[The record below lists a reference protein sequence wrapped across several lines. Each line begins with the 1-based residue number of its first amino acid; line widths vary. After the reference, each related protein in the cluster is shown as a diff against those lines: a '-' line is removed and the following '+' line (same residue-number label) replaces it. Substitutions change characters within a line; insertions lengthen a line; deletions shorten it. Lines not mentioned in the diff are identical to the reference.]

1 MKRKNLLLILVAAL
15 VLSSFFVACKADIE
29 APSGELVDVTFAMDG
44 SRALSATLEDFDPD
58 LYYWKYAAAKN
69 AADTSGLN
77 SGATEGY
84 NGGSE
89 AREAGALWI
98 HEGVSGLSGT
108 VPGFSQGLWD
118 FTLYA
123 YTNEGTSES
132 PVYSLTYLGEAKA
145 VSLVKSGLNKVH
157 VVVSPAPEGNGKLY
171 IGETTLN
178 PKKQGDIP
186 SVSRFLKVEDFN
198 EHEYAPTSGTTYILP
213 AGTYRVTVTY
223 KASGITY
230 ADGMVIATV
239 YPNMTTTVTG
249 SVDELVTYAQFE
261 AEQNPDIITRTAGVD
276 GITSTTTGDEQGN
289 INLSEPTTVE
299 DKKISATVP
308 AAAAVAMLPKVGE
321 NPDPNASMSLEL
333 NVDTKD
339 STSTSVTYEIS
350 MTKIV
355 TLNSE
360 VTTTDVDTL
369 GTDPQTSKKYYAV
382 ATVQLS
388 TGLTGVKVTHNGQP
402 MVESESTGDDDGHGV
417 FFYYASTGILKIQ
430 TNTFSPFQVTYD
442 GETAGVAEV
451 NGVKYATLKAAVEA
465 AQAGD
470 IVKLLSDAEG
480 AGMSI
485 NKSITIDFNGKTYT
499 GTKEPAGSTGTQSQL
514 FQLLGGT
521 IVMKNGTLSSVSGSG
536 IKMLVNNYSDLT
548 LNSMTLDG
556 TNLDDSN
563 VMYYTLSCN
572 KGDVVITGNTIII
585 AHSDNGTATGKAFDV
600 WGPYGGGG
608 NRTVTFDE
616 DFTGKVKGVIEYT
629 AAPAGRNAQ
638 LIIKAGDFSDTELTI
653 DGTLSDESFISIM
666 GGVFGWNPWKYV
678 ADGYEAIY
686 NPSTGLWTVSEI
698 PGDGVAKIG
707 TDYYDSLQEAIDDA
721 ESGETVEL
729 LRDITSN
736 AVLKV
741 VDDVTIEGNYKTVKY
756 ASMTTSSRA
765 LWIDADDVTLNLKN
779 LTLDGNNVCERG
791 VQVNQLQDGEIIN
804 HAVINMENCQVI
816 NITYYAI
823 NICQDTIVQ
832 MTIDN
837 SYISGWAA
845 INHHGNDSIISITD
859 STLVGINNN
868 SGTSNSFAT
877 VVIDGNSFFT
887 PGSTVSGNTMTITDS
902 TIIAQQNGDQKQYWI
917 SYQYGANG
925 NTSSV
930 SVSGTTI
937 LDSVDG
943 QDKSYEMYISGIGN
957 YVILPLSADQLAI
970 VQNVYD
976 VEETQ
981 IEGVYSVTSIPE
993 IWYSNATY
1001 NPENPGAGMYTKLKT
1016 PFVDEWIWPGEAVKL
1031 MKNLTLSEN
1040 ITYVGGTS
1048 GTAGKTYILMNG
1060 HTISGGYFIIGSVS
1074 ETTEIVSDASGISDY
1089 FRAEGFETKE
1099 NDNGD
1104 GTYSYTFVA
1113 YQIM

>member
-15 VLSSFFVACKADIE
+15 VLSAFFVACKADIE

-44 SRALSATLEDFDPD
+44 SRALSATLEDFDPG

-84 NGGSE
+84 NDE
-89 AREAGALWI
+89 DPDAREAGALWI
-98 HEGVSGLSGT
+98 HEGEPGLSGT

-123 YTNEGTSES
+123 YTKEGTAES

-145 VSLVKSGLNKVH
+145 VSLVKSVVNKVH

-178 PKKQGDIP
+178 PKKPGDIP
-186 SVSRFLKVEDFN
+186 SVSRFLKVEDFDGQ
-198 EHEYAPTSGTTYILP
+198 EYAPTSGTTYILP

-276 GITSTTTGDEQGN
+276 GIHKNDDVSDSYTLTEKETA
-289 INLSEPTTVE
+289 PE
-299 DKKISATVP
+299 DVKVTATVP
-308 AAAAVAMLPKVGE
+308 AAAAKNLLPKDDEGE
-321 NPDPNASMSLEL
+321 IIADAYMSLLL
-333 NVDTKD
+333 NVDTTD
-339 STSTSVTYEIS
+339 STSTSVTYEIN

-355 TLNSE
+355 TLDSQVE
-360 VTTTDVDTL
+360 TSDVTDL
-369 GTDPQTSKKYYAV
+369 GMDDEDNKYYATAIV
-382 ATVQLS
+382 KLS
-388 TGLTGVKVTHNGQP
+388 EGLTGVRVTHSGEE
-402 MVESESTGDDDGHGV
+402 MVESDDIEEDEGNGI
-417 FFYYASTGILKIQ
+417 FYYDPETGILTII
-430 TNTFSPFQVTYD
+430 TNTFCPFAVTYD
-442 GETAGVAEV
+442 GQTAGVAEV
-451 NGVKYATLKAAVEA
+451 NGEKYATLKAAVEA
-465 AQAGD
+465 AQSGD
-470 IVKLLSDAEG
+470 TVKLLSDAEG

-616 DFTGKVKGVIEYT
+616 YFTGKVKGVIEYT

-707 TDYYDSLQEAIDDA
+707 TVYYNSLQAAITDA

-736 AVLKV
+736 AVLEV

-756 ASMTTSSRA
+756 ASMTTSLRA

-791 VQVNQLQDGEIIN
+791 VQVNNGEEEDFYNADI
-804 HAVINMENCQVI
+804 
-816 NITYYAI
+816 
-823 NICQDTIVQ
+823 
-832 MTIDN
+832 TIDN
-837 SYISGWAA
+837 CKLINFTYYTINLCSASTVELLVKNSYVSGYAA
-845 INHHGNDSIISITD
+845 IN
-859 STLVGINNN
+859 
-868 SGTSNSFAT
+868 A
-877 VVIDGNSFFT
+877 
-887 PGSTVSGNTMTITDS
+887 
-902 TIIAQQNGDQKQYWI
+902 
-917 SYQYGANG
+917 YG
-925 NTSSV
+925 
-930 SVSGTTI
+930 SGTTI
-937 LDSVDG
+937 TVVNSVLEGKNDKGYSAWNNFSTICLEGDTTLETDMHSSDYQVTVIGSTIKAIQSTGNKQSVLGFNKQSVNSKVIFSDCTFEIDEGCNLYYNYGTGHTLIINGVKQFTTWNADFSNLTIDESIPNGFVTLTDAWDELDTVEVLIKDCEPSEWESEDFSGVDYT
-943 QDKSYEMYISGIGN
+943 KTFTNGN
-957 YVILPLSADQLAI
+957 CTYLFDLDVSADA
-970 VQNVYD
+970 Y
-976 VEETQ
+976 
-981 IEGVYSVTSIPE
+981 
-993 IWYSNATY
+993 
-1001 NPENPGAGMYTKLKT
+1001 
-1016 PFVDEWIWPGEAVKL
+1016 EA
-1031 MKNLTLSEN
+1031 E
-1040 ITYVGGTS
+1040 
-1048 GTAGKTYILMNG
+1048 
-1060 HTISGGYFIIGSVS
+1060 GGYHLYLSII
-1074 ETTEIVSDASGISDY
+1074 T
-1089 FRAEGFETKE
+1089 
-1099 NDNGD
+1099 ND
-1104 GTYSYTFVA
+1104 
-1113 YQIM
+1113 